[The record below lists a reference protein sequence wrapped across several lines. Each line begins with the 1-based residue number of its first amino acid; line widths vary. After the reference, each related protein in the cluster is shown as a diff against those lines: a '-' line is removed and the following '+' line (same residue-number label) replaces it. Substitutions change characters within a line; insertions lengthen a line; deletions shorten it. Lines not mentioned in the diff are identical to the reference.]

1 MRALVIV
8 DVQNDFCDGG
18 AIPVTGAATV
28 AQQISRYVD
37 SPDGKARYAHVV
49 ATQDWHID
57 PGAHFAEDP
66 NYQTSWPPHCVA
78 GSPGAQFHPELSTE
92 RIEAVFKKGAY
103 SAGYSGFEG
112 VDDQGT
118 SLAEWLNQHEVGN
131 VDVVGVATEHC
142 VSATAKDAV
151 RKGFSTTV
159 LSPLT
164 AGTSAESTAAA
175 LAAMRND
182 GVTVMEAI

>member
-18 AIPVTGAATV
+18 AIPVDGAVAV
-28 AQQISRYVD
+28 AQEISRYVD
-37 SPDGKARYAHVV
+37 GPVGRARYAHVV
-49 ATQDWHID
+49 ATQDWHVD
-57 PGAHFAEDP
+57 PGAHFSKHPD
-66 NYQTSWPPHCVA
+66 YQKSWPPHCVA
-78 GSPGAQFHPELSTE
+78 GSHGAQFHPTLSTE

-103 SAGYSGFEG
+103 DTGYSGFEG

-118 SLAEWLNQHEVGN
+118 SLGEWLHHRKVRD

-142 VSATAKDAV
+142 VRATAKDAV
-151 RKGFSTTV
+151 HQGFSTAV

-175 LAAMRND
+175 LAAMRGA